1 MVVLP
6 LPFPKNYQQLIFS
19 LCGWLEKRIES
30 GCSCRAAKFVRIFLP
45 SADCDFLGAPLFVL
59 FTKPGL
65 RRLLFV
71 VYHTTFC
78 DDDDEYSFCLPSL
91 LLLLL
96 CRFCCDELDGLANTL
111 ARTHSHSLTDH
122 TFHSAAMLFLF
133 FFSSAAAIFGQA
145 NIPCS
150 DESVRLPALRTET
163 VAWLRGTK
171 RVKTTIVSGSG

>member
-71 VYHTTFC
+71 VFHTTFC

-133 FFSSAAAIFGQA
+133 FFLPRPRSSVKPIYRVPTSLYGFRHFELKRLLGCAAS
-145 NIPCS
+145 N
-150 DESVRLPALRTET
+150 V
-163 VAWLRGTK
+163 
-171 RVKTTIVSGSG
+171 